1 MEHSVEVENLDS
13 CFVTFEQAEMLCKKF
28 KYSKLSKFAYNV
40 DTKKLM
46 MFSYEFNHNQN
57 KTWQGINGWKYYYY
71 NAPTKNEAI
80 EFLIEELKYYKE
92 IYN

>member
-1 MEHSVEVENLDS
+1 
-13 CFVTFEQAEMLCKKF
+13 
-28 KYSKLSKFAYNV
+28 
-40 DTKKLM
+40 M

-57 KTWQGINGWKYYYY
+57 KRWQGINGWKYYYY

-80 EFLIEELKYYKE
+80 EFLIEELNYYKE

>member
-1 MEHSVEVENLDS
+1 MEHSIEVENLDS

-46 MFSYEFNHNQN
+46 MFSYNLF
-57 KTWQGINGWKYYYY
+57 QGNSI
-71 NAPTKNEAI
+71 
-80 EFLIEELKYYKE
+80 L
-92 IYN
+92 